1 LHDANYHVNIYKVS
15 DLNKSKHPF
24 ELLGKELQKLRNGRN
39 ESLAEVS
46 GAVEIEIDELS
57 SFEKG
62 ISRPGEDILAL
73 LISHFEMKDKDSD
86 KLWNLAGY
94 ENSDNSDG
102 FVTSDDTVLQSQPVF
117 VLPIDA
123 RIVYTDLVH
132 VMVNNYGVVVNFMQS
147 AGPSNQPLAV
157 SRIGM
162 SKEHAYSLLEVL
174 QNTLEQ
180 SSKPKEIKQ
189 IPANVS
195 VRKNKTKNKDKENK
209 S

>member
-1 LHDANYHVNIYKVS
+1 MS

-24 ELLGKELQKLRNGRN
+24 ESLGKELKKLRSQRN

-57 SFEKG
+57 DFEKG

-73 LISHFEMKDKDSD
+73 LINHFEMKDKDSD

-94 ENSDNSDG
+94 EGSDSSNG
-102 FVTSDDTVLQSQPVF
+102 FVASDDAVLQSLPVF

-147 AGPSNQPLAV
+147 AGPNNQPLAV

-189 IPANVS
+189 IPAKVT

-209 S
+209 N

>member
-1 LHDANYHVNIYKVS
+1 VS
-15 DLNKSKHPF
+15 DLNKSKQPY
-24 ELLGKELQKLRNGRN
+24 ESLGKELKKLRSLRN
-39 ESLAEVS
+39 ESIAEVS
-46 GAVEIEIDELS
+46 GAVEIEIDELTNY
-57 SFEKG
+57 EKG
-62 ISRPGEDILAL
+62 LSRPGEDILAL
-73 LISHFEMKDKDSD
+73 LISHFDIKDKDSD
-86 KLWNLAGY
+86 KLWTLAGY
-94 ENSDNSDG
+94 DNNYGNDSFAISDENIM
-102 FVTSDDTVLQSQPVF
+102 QSQPVF

-147 AGPSNQPLAV
+147 SGPSNQPLAV

-189 IPANVS
+189 IPATITNKKS
-195 VRKNKTKNKDKENK
+195 KAKKNIKENK